1 MLLLTHTEL
10 SHSSIPLI
18 YVSLIFYYTA
28 LFRWAF
34 TLFDHTHFYCS
45 ASLLRTPKNMMGIFI
60 RQGCWHETMVDG
72 RQQKELSHVFPCST
86 HTRLKD
92 YHWGCIKWS
101 RTWRYPH
108 KLYIEPWLVKQ
119 GCKIEIVAFISFSWL
134 ISLTARDD
142 AITVWSSF
150 PLVLFLCKQARK
162 KMEQSQTFTST
173 WIIRFWERECSRPFI
188 CIFQTSWCVYYIHV
202 ALIWLDVLVQRAE
215 LWFG

>member
-10 SHSSIPLI
+10 SLSSIPLI
-18 YVSLIFYYTA
+18 YVSLIFYYTT

-60 RQGCWHETMVDG
+60 RQGCWHETIVDG
-72 RQQKELSHVFPCST
+72 RQQKELSHEFPCST

-92 YHWGCIKWS
+92 YHRGCIKWS
-101 RTWRYPH
+101 RTWRYPY
-108 KLYIEPWLVKQ
+108 KLYIEPCLAEQ

-142 AITVWSSF
+142 AISVWSSF
-150 PLVLFLCKQARK
+150 ALVLFLCKQARK
-162 KMEQSQTFTST
+162 KLNSLQHLPAHESYAS
-173 WIIRFWERECSRPFI
+173 EKEN
-188 CIFQTSWCVYYIHV
+188 
-202 ALIWLDVLVQRAE
+202 VQGLLSAS
-215 LWFG
+215 F